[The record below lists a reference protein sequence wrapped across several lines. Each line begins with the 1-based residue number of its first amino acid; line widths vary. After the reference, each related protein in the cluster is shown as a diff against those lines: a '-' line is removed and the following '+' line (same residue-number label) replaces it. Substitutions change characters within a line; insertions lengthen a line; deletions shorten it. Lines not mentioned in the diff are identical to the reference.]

1 MKRFKRKSVILLII
15 FIILY
20 PAGYRMRS
28 ANSNPL
34 SQINSFRVYYGSIN
48 EDIINQMNELDM
60 VILES
65 LQLNT
70 DQIKKIREKTKIF
83 GYLSVI
89 EIANWDRELISKIN
103 EGDYLSLNGQ
113 RVAEKDYDNDL
124 GNIDQSH
131 FRQVLLETI
140 EQRIISK
147 GLDGVFLDTVD
158 WIDYYQSLDHET
170 YWRLKLGY
178 EQLLLSIKQKYPR
191 LLVIQ
196 NRGFDTFKDTTH
208 KYVDGLLWENFDIE
222 KYENAKRDDQVKRT
236 AEAKHVTIFLIL
248 AKNTRQNTE
257 FAKKNHWPAIYKE
270 HSYSVW

>member
-1 MKRFKRKSVILLII
+1 MLC
-15 FIILY
+15 
-20 PAGYRMRS
+20 PAGYWMRS
-28 ANSNPL
+28 ANPNSL
-34 SQINSFRVYYGSIN
+34 SQINSFRVYYGSID
-48 EDIINQMNELDM
+48 EGIIIEMNKLDM

-65 LQLNT
+65 LQINT
-70 DQIKKIREKTKIF
+70 NQIKEIREETMIF

-89 EIANWDRELISKIN
+89 EIANWDRELISKID

-113 RVAEKDYDNDL
+113 RVSEKDYGNDL

-131 FRQVLLETI
+131 FRQVLLEII

-158 WIDYYQSLDHET
+158 WIDYYQSLDHEI
-170 YWRLKLGY
+170 YRGLKQGY
-178 EQLLLSIKQKYPR
+178 EQLLLSIKQKYPH

-196 NRGFDTFKDTTH
+196 NRGFDSFKDTTNQ
-208 KYVDGLLWENFDIE
+208 YVDGLLWENFDIE
-222 KYENAKRDDQVKRT
+222 KYKNASKRVDQVKST
-236 AEAKHVTIFLIL
+236 AEAQHVTIFLIL

-257 FAKKNHWPAIYKE
+257 FAKKNKWPAIYKQ